1 MLFKFN
7 LIFVILLFVLNKK
20 CNSLAPNLQ
29 MLGRWC
35 CVNEKEY
42 SKCEQWKLALL
53 SFNQSSV
60 LLDCVLAYD
69 KFDCFKKIFED
80 QADLMT
86 ADAGD
91 IYTAGKYYNLV
102 PISSEVYS
110 DAASGTAAHSGF
122 YAVAVVKRGS
132 DMTID
137 KLKGSNSCHGGVG
150 TSAGWNV
157 PISTLI
163 EKKLL
168 EIVDCNNHVKAA
180 TNFFNKMCAPD
191 ALNSQFNP
199 TGDNPTSACDLCVG
213 KIGSTFCT
221 NQDPYAGNIGAL
233 YCLNDGGGNVSFV
246 KHTAVNEWA
255 AINKSINI
263 NDYELLCPNNPNSS
277 YPYSTAP
284 VSQFATCNWG
294 QVPGRAI
301 LTSSRKALQQKIN
314 YKQFLRLS
322 ASMFN
327 GKPSMVNFNPTIGFP
342 TTTNSP
348 NIFTL
353 FPTLSQQQQQLTTN
367 YQFFTLFPQNN
378 QPLSNETSVETVKF
392 YLFDSTLFNGRDLLF
407 IDQTTSFEDLDNDIT
422 YVSFL
427 NKRGLHISC
436 IIIVV

>member
-1 MLFKFN
+1 MLQ
-7 LIFVILLFVLNKK
+7 IFILTIIITILLKP
-20 CNSLAPNLQ
+20 CYSISTSNLQ

-42 SKCEQWKLALL
+42 LKCEQWKLGLL
-53 SFNQSSV
+53 STNQSTV
-60 LLDCVLAYD
+60 LLDCVIAHD

-80 QADLMT
+80 HADLMT

-110 DAASGTAAHSGF
+110 SVAGIAAHSGF
-122 YAVAVVKRGS
+122 YSVAVVKRGS
-132 DMTID
+132 GMTID

-180 TNFFNKMCAPD
+180 TKFFNSMCAPD

-199 TGDNPTSACDLCVG
+199 TGDNPTSACDLCTG
-213 KIGSTFCT
+213 KMGSTFCT

-233 YCLNDGGGNVSFV
+233 YCLNDGGGDVAFV

-255 AINKSINI
+255 AINRSINI
-263 NDYELLCPNNPNSS
+263 NDYELLCPNNANSN
-277 YPYSTAP
+277 YPYSTA
-284 VSQFATCNWG
+284 SITEYLTCNWG

-301 LTSSRKALQQKIN
+301 LTSSRKALAQKLN
-314 YKQFLRLS
+314 YKKFLSLS
-322 ASMFN
+322 AELFT
-327 GKPSMVNFNPTIGFP
+327 GKPNANSVV
-342 TTTNSP
+342 TTTGSNTLFTP
-348 NIFTL
+348 FTL
-353 FPTLSQQQQQLTTN
+353 FPSFTQSTN
-367 YQFFTLFPQNN
+367 FPFFTLFPQQQTTLPISMVNN
-378 QPLSNETSVETVKF
+378 HQVAATVDF
-392 YLFDSTLFNGRDLLF
+392 FLFDSTMFNGRDLLF
-407 IDQTTSFEDLDNDIT
+407 VDQTSSFEDLDVDIT

-427 NKRGLHISC
+427 NQKCKLPKKHFW
-436 IIIVV
+436 